1 MPSSGRGR
9 QQQAS
14 GGHQTFGRQR
24 HMAVCCTG
32 AGTAQL
38 SLLLHVALEGKLQ
51 KKLVIRGRKPHT
63 AECGRI
69 AAADFSSSS
78 LQPQTKLPFFF
89 FFPSFGKVFLTR
101 VPSLNYFPMP
111 LQSPVPAKRKRKHPK
126 QGCSEQHLASST
138 RNYGLCNT
146 TCF

>member
-1 MPSSGRGR
+1 
-9 QQQAS
+9 
-14 GGHQTFGRQR
+14 
-24 HMAVCCTG
+24 MAVCCTG

-89 FFPSFGKVFLTR
+89 FFLLWQSFSNPG
-101 VPSLNYFPMP
+101 PFPKLLP
-111 LQSPVPAKRKRKHPK
+111 HASAKP
-126 QGCSEQHLASST
+126 CASKKKKKASKA
-138 RNYGLCNT
+138 RLL
-146 TCF
+146 